1 MNYIN
6 NFSPDQIDK
15 QCKYLWGI
23 ILDLLYKK
31 EEKYELLDNRIQ
43 SVINI
48 VSGCNTLFHNSPKVI
63 TICSLLEVARHND
76 EQFRKCILDS
86 LGLIDELRSEECDF
100 DVWGLSYS
108 YGT

>member
-6 NFSPDQIDK
+6 TFSPDQIDK

-100 DVWGLSYS
+100 DV
-108 YGT
+108 